1 VPRGARRLALAI
13 ALLAWLPPGGCSH
26 ATEERPSPPAAA
38 EPSAPPETPAPP
50 SEAAPPEPTRDAED
64 RGEPPPAPEPPE
76 AGAPGPSQEPP
87 AATTVDLHQLQER
100 LRDTDA
106 IGFFT
111 KLKLKNELDD
121 LVDAMRAHFAGADN
135 PSLEQL
141 RERYDLLLMKVLAV
155 LDEGDPALSRDL
167 SASRDRLWD
176 LLADPQRY
184 VQS

>member
-1 VPRGARRLALAI
+1 MPRGARRLTLAI
-13 ALLAWLPPGGCSH
+13 ALFAWLLPVGCSPAPEDH
-26 ATEERPSPPAAA
+26 PTAPAAA
-38 EPSAPPETPAPP
+38 EQPAAPETPAPRR
-50 SEAAPPEPTRDAED
+50 EAPPPESSRDSENLGA
-64 RGEPPPAPEPPE
+64 PPPAPAPPE
-76 AGAPGPSQEPP
+76 AGAPEPGEEPP
-87 AATTVDLHQLQER
+87 TATAVDLDQLQER

-184 VQS
+184 VRS